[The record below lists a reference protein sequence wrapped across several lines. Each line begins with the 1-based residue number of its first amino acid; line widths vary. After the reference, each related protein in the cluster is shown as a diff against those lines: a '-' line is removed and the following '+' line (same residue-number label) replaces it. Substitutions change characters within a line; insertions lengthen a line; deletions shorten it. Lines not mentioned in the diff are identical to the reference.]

1 VTCLMK
7 GSWKRHPRV
16 FGFDDLIRDLR
27 WPCISFEDSNAEDG
41 DLNLGVGFL
50 CDIYGGVC

>member
-1 VTCLMK
+1 MK